1 MKQMKKMNSSN
12 NNKFNQYS
20 KPNEIS
26 QKKNVFYQNKSNQPM
41 QSQLI
46 IKYKPD
52 LKDLEKYK
60 V

>member
-1 MKQMKKMNSSN
+1 MKKMNSSN